1 MPWVCQFDKR
11 AEKELLKLGRPDQE
25 RVLRYLKREVTKDPR
40 AFGKALRHDFAG
52 LWRYRV
58 GNIRLMCQIK
68 EGELIV
74 LVVRVAHRK
83 DVYD

>member
-11 AEKELLKLGRPDQE
+11 AEKELLKLGKSDQE
-25 RVLRYLKREVTKDPR
+25 RVLRYLKTEVIKDPR
-40 AFGKALRHDFAG
+40 AFGRALRHEFVG

-58 GNIRLMCQIK
+58 GNIRLICQIK
-68 EGELIV
+68 DGEFIV

>member
-1 MPWVCQFDKR
+1 MLWVCQFDKR

-40 AFGKALRHDFAG
+40 AFGKALRREFVG

-58 GNIRLMCQIK
+58 GNIRLICQIK
-68 EGELIV
+68 DGEFLV
-74 LVVRVAHRK
+74 LVVRVGHRK